1 MRNQYSLLAPKQ
13 RWSAR
18 EANSRLNIWHGSV
31 RSGKT
36 VATIHR
42 FLKFIGN
49 SPDGDLLLAGK
60 TIDSLKRNVIGPIQD
75 LLGLDAH
82 YMPGRRELKVWDKTI
97 YTVGASDERSEGKIR
112 GSTLAGAYG
121 DELTLWPESFFKMML
136 SRMSLEG
143 AQFFGTTNADN
154 PNHWLKKEYIDRKQA
169 LNMSLFHFKLEDNPF
184 LPKAYVEALKQ
195 EYVGLWHKRFILGHW
210 CVAEGAIFDFF
221 DEAKHVLQIYP
232 EAVYYD
238 VGIDYGTTN
247 PCVFILFG
255 CNPFGKPKI
264 WAEREYYYDPVK
276 RTRQQT
282 DVEFSR
288 DFKAFIAPI
297 AGKVRNIYCDPSA
310 ESFQL
315 QLKRDGVVGLRDA
328 ENEVLDGIRTV
339 ARMLQNGEF
348 AIYKACQNYISEMY
362 SYAWNPKKQIVGLD
376 VPLKA
381 NDHCQDTGRYVIY
394 SKYGAGSQYDISK
407 FVN

>member
-1 MRNQYSLLAPKQ
+1 
-13 RWSAR
+13 
-18 EANSRLNIWHGSV
+18 
-31 RSGKT
+31 
-36 VATIHR
+36 
-42 FLKFIGN
+42 
-49 SPDGDLLLAGK
+49 
-60 TIDSLKRNVIGPIQD
+60 
-75 LLGLDAH
+75 
-82 YMPGRRELKVWDKTI
+82 MPGRRELKIWDKI
-97 YTVGASDERSEGKIR
+97 VYTVGASDERSEGKIR

-143 AQFFGTTNADN
+143 AQFFGTTNTDN
-154 PNHWLKKEYIDRKQA
+154 PNHWLKKEYIDRKNT
-169 LNMSLFHFKLEDNPF
+169 LNLSLFHFKLEDNPF
-184 LPKAYVEALKQ
+184 LPMSYVEALRK
-195 EYVGLWHKRFILGHW
+195 EYVGLWYKRFILGHW

-221 DEAKHVLQIYP
+221 DATKHVLQQYP

-276 RTRQQT
+276 RARQQT
-282 DVEFSR
+282 DVEFSK
-288 DFKAFIAPI
+288 DFKAFTAPVANKI
-297 AGKVRNIYCDPSA
+297 RNIYCDPSA

-348 AIYKACQNYISEMY
+348 AIYKDCVNYINEMY
-362 SYAWNPKKQIVGLD
+362 SYAWNPKKQIVGQD
-376 VPLKA
+376 VPLKV

-394 SKYGAGSQYDISK
+394 SKYGSGSQYDISK